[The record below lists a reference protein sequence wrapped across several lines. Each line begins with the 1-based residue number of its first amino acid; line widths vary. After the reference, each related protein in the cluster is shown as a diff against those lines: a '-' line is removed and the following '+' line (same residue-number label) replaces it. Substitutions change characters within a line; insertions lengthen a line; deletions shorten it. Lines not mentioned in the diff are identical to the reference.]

1 MIIIMKSL
9 NLNGNLNQAT
19 EATFKLLM
27 MVMMMMMTMIVM
39 LMMMMSLTII
49 YRFPCTGTRGRC
61 CPRHHPSRWSHSPT
75 IIKAAKNMPFSQAF
89 TFSWFTHFCSQK
101 LGQESMSSSASSLWW
116 SGPEPLRVQR
126 CKPQWRQLGQRQWS
140 GNLSYFATLVKL
152 IICR

>member
-1 MIIIMKSL
+1 MKSL

-89 TFSWFTHFCSQK
+89 TFS
-101 LGQESMSSSASSLWW
+101 
-116 SGPEPLRVQR
+116 
-126 CKPQWRQLGQRQWS
+126 
-140 GNLSYFATLVKL
+140 
-152 IICR
+152 